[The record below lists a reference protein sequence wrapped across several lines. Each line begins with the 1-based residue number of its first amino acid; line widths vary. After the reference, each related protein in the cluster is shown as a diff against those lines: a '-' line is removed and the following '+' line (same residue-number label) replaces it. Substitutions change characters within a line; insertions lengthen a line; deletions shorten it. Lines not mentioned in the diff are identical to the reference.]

1 MYNDIYKQ
9 KRTYRRKINNNNN
22 TTSMDGFYMFD
33 IFARTEL
40 LRPDLEDMQSR
51 LCVLRL
57 DLLASSD
64 SFPRNIRQIVEQLIT
79 EIGNTEDNM
88 DLLLDYLEE
97 KEENKK

>member
-1 MYNDIYKQ
+1 
-9 KRTYRRKINNNNN
+9 
-22 TTSMDGFYMFD
+22 MFD

-64 SFPRNIRQIVEQLIT
+64 TFPGNIRQIVERLIA
-79 EIGNTEDNM
+79 EICNAEDNM

-97 KEENKK
+97 KEVKK

>member
-1 MYNDIYKQ
+1 
-9 KRTYRRKINNNNN
+9 
-22 TTSMDGFYMFD
+22 MFD

-64 SFPRNIRQIVEQLIT
+64 SFPGNIRQIVERLIA
-79 EIGNTEDNM
+79 EICNAEDNM

>member
-1 MYNDIYKQ
+1 
-9 KRTYRRKINNNNN
+9 
-22 TTSMDGFYMFD
+22 MFD
-33 IFARTEL
+33 VFARTEL

-64 SFPRNIRQIVEQLIT
+64 SFPGNIRQIVERLIA
-79 EIGNTEDNM
+79 EICNAEDNM
-88 DLLLDYLEE
+88 DLLLDYLED

>member
-1 MYNDIYKQ
+1 
-9 KRTYRRKINNNNN
+9 
-22 TTSMDGFYMFD
+22 MFD

-57 DLLASSD
+57 DLMASSD
-64 SFPRNIRQIVEQLIT
+64 NFPGNIRQIVERLIA
-79 EIGNTEDNM
+79 EICNAEDNM

-97 KEENKK
+97 KEVKK

>member
-1 MYNDIYKQ
+1 
-9 KRTYRRKINNNNN
+9 
-22 TTSMDGFYMFD
+22 MFD

-57 DLLASSD
+57 DLIASSD
-64 SFPRNIRQIVEQLIT
+64 SFPGNIRQIVERLIA
-79 EIGNTEDNM
+79 EICNAEDNI

-97 KEENKK
+97 KEVKK

>member
-1 MYNDIYKQ
+1 
-9 KRTYRRKINNNNN
+9 
-22 TTSMDGFYMFD
+22 MFD

-57 DLLASSD
+57 DLMASSD
-64 SFPRNIRQIVEQLIT
+64 TFPGNIRQIVERLIA
-79 EIGNTEDNM
+79 EICNAEDNM

>member
-1 MYNDIYKQ
+1 
-9 KRTYRRKINNNNN
+9 
-22 TTSMDGFYMFD
+22 MFD

-40 LRPDLEDMQSR
+40 LRPDLEDIQSR

-64 SFPRNIRQIVEQLIT
+64 SFPGNIRQIVERLIA
-79 EIGNTEDNM
+79 EICNAEDNM

-97 KEENKK
+97 KEVKK

>member
-1 MYNDIYKQ
+1 
-9 KRTYRRKINNNNN
+9 
-22 TTSMDGFYMFD
+22 MFD

-57 DLLASSD
+57 DLMASSD
-64 SFPRNIRQIVEQLIT
+64 TFPGNIRQIVERLIA
-79 EIGNTEDNM
+79 EICNAEDNM

-97 KEENKK
+97 KEIKND

>member
-1 MYNDIYKQ
+1 
-9 KRTYRRKINNNNN
+9 
-22 TTSMDGFYMFD
+22 MFD
-33 IFARTEL
+33 VFARTEL

-57 DLLASSD
+57 DLMASSD
-64 SFPRNIRQIVEQLIT
+64 SFPGNIRQIVERLIA
-79 EIGNTEDNM
+79 EICNAEDNM

>member
-1 MYNDIYKQ
+1 
-9 KRTYRRKINNNNN
+9 
-22 TTSMDGFYMFD
+22 MFD

-57 DLLASSD
+57 DLMASSD
-64 SFPRNIRQIVEQLIT
+64 SFPGNIRQIVERLIA
-79 EIGNTEDNM
+79 EICNAEDNM

-97 KEENKK
+97 KEVKK

>member
-1 MYNDIYKQ
+1 
-9 KRTYRRKINNNNN
+9 
-22 TTSMDGFYMFD
+22 MFD

-57 DLLASSD
+57 DLMASSD
-64 SFPRNIRQIVEQLIT
+64 TFPGNIRQIVERLIA
-79 EIGNTEDNM
+79 EIGNAEDDM

-97 KEENKK
+97 KEVKK

>member
-1 MYNDIYKQ
+1 
-9 KRTYRRKINNNNN
+9 
-22 TTSMDGFYMFD
+22 MFD

-64 SFPRNIRQIVEQLIT
+64 SFPGNIRQIVERLIA
-79 EIGNTEDNM
+79 EICNAEDNM

-97 KEENKK
+97 KEVKK

>member
-1 MYNDIYKQ
+1 
-9 KRTYRRKINNNNN
+9 
-22 TTSMDGFYMFD
+22 MFD

-57 DLLASSD
+57 DLMASSD
-64 SFPRNIRQIVEQLIT
+64 TFPGNIRQIVERLIA
-79 EIGNTEDNM
+79 EICNAEDNM

-97 KEENKK
+97 KEIKK

>member
-1 MYNDIYKQ
+1 
-9 KRTYRRKINNNNN
+9 
-22 TTSMDGFYMFD
+22 MFD

-40 LRPDLEDMQSR
+40 LRPDLEDIQSR

-57 DLLASSD
+57 DLMASSD
-64 SFPRNIRQIVEQLIT
+64 SFPGNIRQIVERLIA
-79 EIGNTEDNM
+79 EICNAEDNM

>member
-1 MYNDIYKQ
+1 
-9 KRTYRRKINNNNN
+9 
-22 TTSMDGFYMFD
+22 MFD
-33 IFARTEL
+33 VFARTEL

-64 SFPRNIRQIVEQLIT
+64 SFPGNIRQIVERLIA
-79 EIGNTEDNM
+79 EICNAEDNM

>member
-1 MYNDIYKQ
+1 
-9 KRTYRRKINNNNN
+9 
-22 TTSMDGFYMFD
+22 MFD
-33 IFARTEL
+33 VFARTEL

-57 DLLASSD
+57 DLIASSD
-64 SFPRNIRQIVEQLIT
+64 SFPGNIRQIVERLIA
-79 EIGNTEDNM
+79 EISNAEDDM

>member
-1 MYNDIYKQ
+1 MG
-9 KRTYRRKINNNNN
+9 
-22 TTSMDGFYMFD
+22 GFSMFD

-64 SFPRNIRQIVEQLIT
+64 SFPGNIRQIVERLIA
-79 EIGNTEDNM
+79 EICNAEDNM

>member
-1 MYNDIYKQ
+1 
-9 KRTYRRKINNNNN
+9 
-22 TTSMDGFYMFD
+22 
-33 IFARTEL
+33 
-40 LRPDLEDMQSR
+40 MQSR

-64 SFPRNIRQIVEQLIT
+64 SFPGNIRQIVERLIA
-79 EIGNTEDNM
+79 EICNAEDNM

>member
-1 MYNDIYKQ
+1 
-9 KRTYRRKINNNNN
+9 
-22 TTSMDGFYMFD
+22 MFD

-57 DLLASSD
+57 DLMASSD
-64 SFPRNIRQIVEQLIT
+64 TFPGNIRQIVERLIA
-79 EIGNTEDNM
+79 EICNAEDNM
-88 DLLLDYLEE
+88 DLLLDYLED

>member
-1 MYNDIYKQ
+1 
-9 KRTYRRKINNNNN
+9 
-22 TTSMDGFYMFD
+22 MFD

-40 LRPDLEDMQSR
+40 LRPDLEDIQSR

-64 SFPRNIRQIVEQLIT
+64 TFPGNIRQIVERLIA
-79 EIGNTEDNM
+79 EICNAEDNM

-97 KEENKK
+97 KEVKK

>member
-1 MYNDIYKQ
+1 MG
-9 KRTYRRKINNNNN
+9 
-22 TTSMDGFYMFD
+22 GFSMFD

-64 SFPRNIRQIVEQLIT
+64 SFPGNIRQIVERLIA
-79 EIGNTEDNM
+79 EICNAEDNM

-97 KEENKK
+97 KEVKK

>member
-9 KRTYRRKINNNNN
+9 KRTYRRIVNIYN
-22 TTSMDGFYMFD
+22 TTSWTGFYMFD

-57 DLLASSD
+57 DLMASSD

-88 DLLLDYLEE
+88 DLLLGTV
-97 KEENKK
+97 NK

>member
-1 MYNDIYKQ
+1 
-9 KRTYRRKINNNNN
+9 
-22 TTSMDGFYMFD
+22 MFD

-57 DLLASSD
+57 DLMASSD
-64 SFPRNIRQIVEQLIT
+64 TFPGNIRQIVERLIA
-79 EIGNTEDNM
+79 EICNAEDNM

-97 KEENKK
+97 KEVKK

>member
-1 MYNDIYKQ
+1 
-9 KRTYRRKINNNNN
+9 
-22 TTSMDGFYMFD
+22 MFD

-64 SFPRNIRQIVEQLIT
+64 SFPGNIRQIVERLIA
-79 EIGNTEDNM
+79 EICNAEDNM
-88 DLLLDYLEE
+88 DLLLDYLED
-97 KEENKK
+97 KEVKND